1 MSYLRERMGK
11 ILAFVIGL
19 ALFAFIVGEVV
30 KSGGQFMRGSANT
43 IGEVNGQ
50 DISNDDYQKKLDQNV
65 KNLQQQS
72 GQAASPQLTTY
83 AQEMTWNQLVSQNI
97 LQKEIEKL
105 GIVVG
110 VDETKD
116 MVQGKNL
123 NPQIVQAFGDPKTG
137 EVDRARLNMFLTNL
151 RSAKPGDPM
160 KEQWTAFVEQ
170 MIEAKKAE
178 KYTALVRNGL
188 YVNSLDAKD
197 DYEARNKLVN
207 FKYSVL
213 DYASIPDSKAVP
225 TDADYS
231 AYYDAHKAQFKNA
244 QETRTFE
251 YVAFNA
257 AASAADSAVIKT
269 QMDKLAADFKTAK
282 DDSAF
287 VQMNAETKRPLTYTR
302 KGQLE
307 PKLDT
312 VMFGAAVGTV
322 YGPFVSATGGYEI
335 AKLVDTRI
343 GPDSVK
349 ASHIL
354 LNPATEGGVDKAV
367 AKADSLKKLIQGGKS
382 FAELAKTFS
391 TDKGSAEKGGELGTF
406 GRGAMI
412 PAFEDAA
419 FNGHKGDLVVVTS
432 QFGVHLIQINDQK
445 GSSKVV
451 KVAIV
456 DKPIQASNATQSAA
470 YNKARSFMSNLNGSN
485 FDDVAKKQGLQVKT
499 ANDVTPM
506 ASSTTGLENARKVVK
521 WAFDAEKGDFSD
533 QVFDL
538 ENQYVVAR
546 LTQIKPEGT
555 LPLDVVKPEIEA
567 AVRNEVKAKQL
578 IAKFESASNG
588 ASSLEQV
595 AQKAGTQVVP
605 VQNIVFANPVI
616 PGLAAEYK
624 VIGSVFGSGLHK
636 VSKPVQGEH
645 GVFVFSVDNFVNPAP
660 LTNAVREKQQIEQM
674 LVQRADNLI
683 FDALKDKANV
693 KDNRAKFL

>member
-1 MSYLRERMGK
+1 MSYLRDRMGK

-19 ALFAFIVGEVV
+19 ALFAFIIGEVV
-30 KSGGQFMRGSANT
+30 RSGGQFMKGSANN

-50 DISNDDYQKKLDQNV
+50 EISNEDYQKKLDENV
-65 KNLQQQS
+65 KNMQQQS
-72 GQAASPQLTTY
+72 GQAASPQLTAY
-83 AQEMTWNQLVSQNI
+83 AQEMTWNQIISQNI
-97 LQKEIEKL
+97 LQKEIDKL
-105 GIVVG
+105 GLVVG

-137 EVDRARLNMFLTNL
+137 QVDRARLNMFLTDL
-151 RSAKPGDPM
+151 RNAKAGDPRRD
-160 KEQWTAFVEQ
+160 QWNAFVEQ
-170 MIEAKKAE
+170 MIEGRKAQ
-178 KYTALVRNGL
+178 KYSVLVRNGL

-207 FKYSVL
+207 FKYALL
-213 DYASIPDSKAVP
+213 DYTSIADDKAVP

-231 AYYDAHKAQFKNA
+231 AYYDAHKGLFKNT

-251 YVAFNA
+251 YVSFNA
-257 AASAADSAVIKT
+257 AASATDSAAVKT
-269 QMDKLAADFKTAK
+269 DMDKLAGEFKTSTN
-282 DDSAF
+282 DSAF
-287 VQMNAETKRPLTYTR
+287 VQINSDTKRPLTYVK
-302 KGQLE
+302 KGALE

-312 VMFGAAVGTV
+312 VMFNSAVGTV
-322 YGPFVSATGGYEI
+322 YGPFVSTSGSYEI

-354 LNPATEGGVDKAV
+354 LNPTTEGGVDKAV

-391 TDKGSAEKGGELGTF
+391 VDKGSAEKGGELGTF
-406 GRGAMI
+406 GRGSMI
-412 PAFEDAA
+412 PVFEDAA

-432 QFGVHLIQINDQK
+432 QYGVHLIQINDQK
-445 GSSKVV
+445 GSAKVV

-456 DKPIQASNATQSAA
+456 DKPIQASNTTQSTA
-470 YNKARSFMSNLNGSN
+470 YNKARSFLSNLNGDN
-485 FDDVAKKQGLQVKT
+485 FDAEAKKENLQVKS
-499 ANDVTPM
+499 ADDVTAM
-506 ASSTTGLENARKVVK
+506 AQSLAGLENARKVVK
-521 WAFDAEKGDFSD
+521 WAFDADKGTVSD

-546 LTQIKPEGT
+546 LTQIKPQGT
-555 LPLDVVKPEIEA
+555 LPLDAVKKQIEA

-578 IAKFESASNG
+578 TAKFESALSG
-588 ASSLEQV
+588 ASSIDQV
-595 AQKAGTQVVP
+595 AQKAGVQAVP

-624 VIGSVFGSGLHK
+624 VVGTIFGSSVNKL
-636 VSKPVQGEH
+636 SKPVAGER
-645 GVFVFSVDNFVNPAP
+645 GVYVFSVEGFVNPAP
-660 LTNAVREKQQIEQM
+660 LTNAVREKQQIQQA